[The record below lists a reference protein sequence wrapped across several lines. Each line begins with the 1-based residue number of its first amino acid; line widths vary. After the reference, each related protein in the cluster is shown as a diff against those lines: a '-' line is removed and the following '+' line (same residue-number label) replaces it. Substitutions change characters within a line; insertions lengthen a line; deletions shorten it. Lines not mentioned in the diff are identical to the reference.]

1 MRYLRVR
8 DPVSG
13 QPRRTTGYRRI
24 AATVDLFVD
33 TDKISWDGFREV
45 AIKAASQYFQ
55 RGEVR
60 RYGPGELR
68 RRQSA
73 GAA

>member
-1 MRYLRVR
+1 MRYSRVR
-8 DPVSG
+8 APVSG
-13 QPRRTTGYRRI
+13 QPRETTGYRRI

-45 AIKAASQYFQ
+45 AIKAVSQYFQ

-60 RYGPGELR
+60 CYGPGELW
-68 RRQSA
+68 RRQSS
-73 GAA
+73 AA